1 MSSDLCSAFAA
12 LYGRTPDGEWMAPG
26 RVNLIGEH
34 TDYNDGFVLPM
45 ALHLGVRAAVA
56 RRTDDRLR
64 VASRQQRGVIE
75 IEADRLTQAAV
86 RGWAAYPAGVIWAL
100 RQAGHAV
107 GGYDFVF
114 DGDLPAEA
122 GLSSSAAI
130 ECVTALAVSE
140 LADLALDRATLA
152 LLAQRAENEFVGVP
166 SGIMDQFASLLCT
179 ADHAL
184 LLDARSLEREQLPL
198 PLDRNGLALL
208 IVYTAAPR
216 RLADGEYASRRRAC
230 AEAAHALGVASLRD
244 VSLSGLDKALA
255 MLPDERLRQRVRHV
269 VTENARVLGAAALLR
284 AGQIDRLGPL
294 LNASHA
300 SLRDDYDVSSL
311 ELDVVVEAACH
322 AGALGARLTG
332 AGFGGCAIA
341 LVPQELADN
350 VAMAVEHA
358 FDQRRLA
365 APRSFSVTAAAGA
378 RGLASYG

>member
-1 MSSDLCSAFAA
+1 
-12 LYGRTPDGEWMAPG
+12 
-26 RVNLIGEH
+26 
-34 TDYNDGFVLPM
+34 
-45 ALHLGVRAAVA
+45 
-56 RRTDDRLR
+56 
-64 VASRQQRGVIE
+64 
-75 IEADRLTQAAV
+75 
-86 RGWAAYPAGVIWAL
+86 
-100 RQAGHAV
+100 
-107 GGYDFVF
+107 
-114 DGDLPAEA
+114 
-122 GLSSSAAI
+122 
-130 ECVTALAVSE
+130 
-140 LADLALDRATLA
+140 
-152 LLAQRAENEFVGVP
+152 
-166 SGIMDQFASLLCT
+166 MDQFASLLCT

-208 IVYTAAPR
+208 IVDTAAPR
-216 RLADGEYASRRRAC
+216 RLTDGEYASRRRAC
-230 AEAAHALGVASLRD
+230 AEAAHALSVSSLRD
-244 VSLSGLDKALA
+244 VPLTGLDAALCS
-255 MLPDERLRQRVRHV
+255 LPEGELPRRVRHV

-311 ELDVVVEAACH
+311 ELDVAVEAAIH

-365 APRSFSVTAAAGA
+365 APRSFTATAATGA
-378 RGLASYG
+378 RGHVSHG

>member
-1 MSSDLCSAFAA
+1 MSRDLRSAFAA
-12 LYGRTPDGEWMAPG
+12 LYGRKPDGEWMAPG

-56 RRTDDRLR
+56 HRTDDRLR
-64 VASRQQRGVIE
+64 VASRQQQGVIE
-75 IEADRLTQAAV
+75 IEADRLTPVAV
-86 RGWAAYPAGVIWAL
+86 RSWAAYPAGVIWAL
-100 RQAGHAV
+100 REAGHAV
-107 GGYDFVF
+107 GGYDLVF

-140 LADLALDRATLA
+140 LQGLALDRATLA
-152 LLAQRAENEFVGVP
+152 LLGQRAENEFVGVP
-166 SGIMDQFASLLCT
+166 TGIMDQFASLLCT

-184 LLDARSLEREQLPL
+184 LLDARSLEREQVPL

-208 IVYTAAPR
+208 IVDTAAPR

-230 AEAAHALGVASLRD
+230 AEAARALGVSTLRD
-244 VSLSGLDKALA
+244 VPLTGLDAALCS
-255 MLPDERLRQRVRHV
+255 LPEGELRRRVRHV

-294 LNASHA
+294 LSASHA
-300 SLRDDYDVSSL
+300 SLRDDYEVSSL
-311 ELDVVVEAACH
+311 ELDVAVEAAVH

-341 LVPQELADN
+341 LVPRELTDS
-350 VAMAVEHA
+350 VAMAMEQA
-358 FDQRRLA
+358 FDQRGLA
-365 APRSFSVTAAAGA
+365 APRSFSATAAAGA
-378 RGLASYG
+378 HALASHG